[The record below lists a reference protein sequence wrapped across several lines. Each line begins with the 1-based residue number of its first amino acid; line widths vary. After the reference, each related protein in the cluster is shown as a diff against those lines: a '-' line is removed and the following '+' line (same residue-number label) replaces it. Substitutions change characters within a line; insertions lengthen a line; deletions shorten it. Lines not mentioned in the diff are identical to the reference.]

1 MKAFNIKELK
11 ERCEKDDKVDFKGI
25 VEKVFQFNE
34 KKTDYKIGY
43 QNIIVKDDTDKIKV
57 IFTIKNSKDE
67 LYDSSIEGKKVQVT
81 GKASIYNEQTN
92 IFGKLIFEEEKGK
105 EASPVGTQSGAS
117 QTELTVPEVTKEEIR
132 MKCLEL
138 AQKILKEDK
147 PGTKELIE
155 AAAKFEEY
163 VYNPGV
169 TIKIQH
175 QKEEK
180 KTSKKEEDK
189 GKEPRGP
196 LTVEQVKHINTLM
209 ALVETRGDEGREII
223 TEITERQNYKSV
235 KEFTEEDMK
244 EASGKLEQLGTEE
257 IPF

>member
-1 MKAFNIKELK
+1 MKALTIKEIK

-155 AAAKFEEY
+155 AAIKFEGY
-163 VYNPGV
+163 VYG
-169 TIKIQH
+169 IKVLS

-180 KTSKKEEDK
+180 GTSRKEEDK
-189 GKEPRGP
+189 EEEPKGK
-196 LTVEQVKHINTLM
+196 LTTDQIKKINTLM

-244 EASGKLEQLGTEE
+244 EASGKLEQLGTSD